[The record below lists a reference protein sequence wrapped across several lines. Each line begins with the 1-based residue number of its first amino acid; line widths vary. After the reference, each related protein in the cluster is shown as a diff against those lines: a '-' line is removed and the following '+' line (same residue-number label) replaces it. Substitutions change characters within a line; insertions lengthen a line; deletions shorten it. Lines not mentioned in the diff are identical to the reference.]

1 MKFSKRE
8 ILDLIK
14 AWFVISLAF
23 AVLYQD
29 SMRLGYLSLFIVC
42 LFTVGLGFLLH
53 ELAHKSVAER
63 YGFFA
68 EFVSFDFMLFIA
80 LIGSLFGFIFAA
92 PGAVFI
98 HGNISKKK
106 NGIISVAGPIM
117 NIILAIIFF
126 VMLKI
131 NLFNDFSDIGFRINS
146 YLALFN
152 MLPIFML
159 DGQKV
164 WSWNKGIFFVI
175 IGISVILMLLQF
187 I

>member
-1 MKFSKRE
+1 MKFSRRE

-14 AWFVISLAF
+14 AWLVISLAF
-23 AVLYQD
+23 AILYIPD
-29 SMRLGYLSLFIVC
+29 INNAYVVVFVIC
-42 LFTVGLGFLLH
+42 LFTAGLGFLLH
-53 ELAHKSVAER
+53 ELAHKFVAQR

-68 EFVSFDFMLFIA
+68 EFFSFDFMLAIA

-106 NGIISVAGPIM
+106 NGIISLAGPIM
-117 NIILAIIFF
+117 NILLAIIFF
-126 VMLKI
+126 AMLKI
-131 NLFNDFSDIGFRINS
+131 NLFSEFSNIGFRINS

-152 MLPIFML
+152 MFPIFML

-164 WSWNKGIFFVI
+164 WSWNKGIFFIV
-175 IGISVILMLLQF
+175 IGISAILVFLQF